1 MQYMEK
7 VVENERTGANISGIR
22 VETQTSALLNR
33 PDLQGLAELERI
45 AKEADQVNLKNKQQK
60 FMLDLEAMDLEF
72 KEKWNDPLI
81 YNDQEKYETML
92 SEKKALESEKAA
104 LVQQNQFF
112 SLGEKDIL
120 RQQLSNRHAEF
131 VLKHQKERNAV
142 VLRQA
147 IDDSQANLDQYVT
160 LSSKVNIHDYNRINE
175 YNEQIVENIKSLQTL
190 TGMSDEE
197 VINTAASRIQQATNA
212 RYQTYLNDMILS
224 GDLPLQEQER
234 RVNELETVMNDENYK
249 RSVAKEL
256 ASKLPTDDKKEAE
269 DYFYAKLDTE
279 TKSIVG
285 GMKRQFGEIKR
296 ARAREEAERK
306 RQIKEME
313 RERRYQEKLYA
324 LSQNDPVKY
333 YKAITGKKLTSK
345 QLLNNPL
352 AMKMVANTGWE
363 EYGNLYNAKT
373 FSVLDSKEIAAI
385 NREVNFRKQD
395 GSYNDAEVYE
405 PVFRMAQ
412 EMSNGDPLKETAI
425 LKDYALKNKINP
437 QVFIKGQTN
446 PEYFRMNDLMKKGK
460 TVKNEIGSSVQIQDI
475 GLSRKAKQN
484 FKTIAGHF
492 SNDEEL
498 GEAMAEQYVLG
509 KIAKAGKMKDFKEN
523 PKRYLEQALTKDKRG
538 YREIKQDVDLAAKL
552 TTKRVDY
559 YYDNIKT
566 EKKQTKKTVT
576 TKKSKFL

>member
-72 KEKWNDPLI
+72 QEKWNDPLI

-120 RQQLSNRHAEF
+120 RQQLSNRHTEI
-131 VLKHQKERNAV
+131 VLDHQKKRNTV

-175 YNEQIVENIKSLQTL
+175 YNEQIVGNIKSLQVL

-234 RVNELETVMNDENYK
+234 RVNELETVMNDEKYK

-279 TKSIVG
+279 TKSIVVSFR
-285 GMKRQFGEIKR
+285 RQFGEIKKTR
-296 ARAREEAERK
+296 EREERRAAVEAK
-306 RQIKEME
+306 RQAKE
-313 RERRYQEKLYA
+313 RERYARRIQELQNPELASDVNKAFKKKYKRDITMKDIQANLIDLDWQSAGDFSNGKSIKIFPTKLLKDIQGVVEEEIKNGSSVAEAKNTVKAKAIEYFPNDINKQKAFIKQYADTVGESANAYFNGDINPALYKADSYKQNGVKNGIPEVDVSSIKPTDKKSLKRFNDISKKLSKDPVRGDEMAKRLMFGAGKDMGYSKEEMIHSVLAKEQVLEA
-324 LSQNDPVKY
+324 LSSRTGLVNA
-333 YKAITGKKLTSK
+333 YKDVTTNQTQIQSVTTSLGQK
-345 QLLNNPL
+345 E
-352 AMKMVANTGWE
+352 KV
-363 EYGNLYNAKT
+363 NAKT
-373 FSVLDSKEIAAI
+373 SIRSKI
-385 NREVNFRKQD
+385 
-395 GSYNDAEVYE
+395 
-405 PVFRMAQ
+405 
-412 EMSNGDPLKETAI
+412 
-425 LKDYALKNKINP
+425 
-437 QVFIKGQTN
+437 
-446 PEYFRMNDLMKKGK
+446 
-460 TVKNEIGSSVQIQDI
+460 
-475 GLSRKAKQN
+475 SR
-484 FKTIAGHF
+484 
-492 SNDEEL
+492 
-498 GEAMAEQYVLG
+498 
-509 KIAKAGKMKDFKEN
+509 
-523 PKRYLEQALTKDKRG
+523 R
-538 YREIKQDVDLAAKL
+538 
-552 TTKRVDY
+552 
-559 YYDNIKT
+559 
-566 EKKQTKKTVT
+566 
-576 TKKSKFL
+576 

>member
-1 MQYMEK
+1 MEK

-72 KEKWNDPLI
+72 QEKWNDPLI

-120 RQQLSNRHAEF
+120 RQQLSNRHTEI
-131 VLKHQKERNAV
+131 VLDHQKKRNTV

-175 YNEQIVENIKSLQTL
+175 YNEQIVENIKSLQVL

-197 VINTAASRIQQATNA
+197 VINAAASCIQQATNA

-234 RVNELETVMNDENYK
+234 RVNELETVMNDEKYK

-285 GMKRQFGEIKR
+285 GMKRQFGEIKKTR
-296 ARAREEAERK
+296 EREERRAAVEAK
-306 RQIKEME
+306 RQAKE
-313 RERRYQEKLYA
+313 RERYARRIQELQNPELASDVNKAFKKKYKRDITMKDIQANLIDLDWQSAGDFSNGKSIKIFPTKLLKDIQGVVEEEIKNGSSVAEAKNTVKAKAIEYFPNDINKQKAFIKQYADTVGESANAYFNGDINPALYKADSYKQNGVKNGIPEVDVSSIKPTDKKSLKRFNDISKKLSKDPVRGDEMAKRLMFGAGKDMGYSKEEMIHSVLAKEQVLEA
-324 LSQNDPVKY
+324 LSSRTGLVNA
-333 YKAITGKKLTSK
+333 YKDVTTNQTQIQSVTTSLGQK
-345 QLLNNPL
+345 E
-352 AMKMVANTGWE
+352 KV
-363 EYGNLYNAKT
+363 NAKT
-373 FSVLDSKEIAAI
+373 SIRSKI
-385 NREVNFRKQD
+385 
-395 GSYNDAEVYE
+395 
-405 PVFRMAQ
+405 
-412 EMSNGDPLKETAI
+412 
-425 LKDYALKNKINP
+425 
-437 QVFIKGQTN
+437 
-446 PEYFRMNDLMKKGK
+446 
-460 TVKNEIGSSVQIQDI
+460 
-475 GLSRKAKQN
+475 SR
-484 FKTIAGHF
+484 
-492 SNDEEL
+492 
-498 GEAMAEQYVLG
+498 
-509 KIAKAGKMKDFKEN
+509 
-523 PKRYLEQALTKDKRG
+523 R
-538 YREIKQDVDLAAKL
+538 
-552 TTKRVDY
+552 
-559 YYDNIKT
+559 
-566 EKKQTKKTVT
+566 
-576 TKKSKFL
+576 

>member
-72 KEKWNDPLI
+72 QEKWNGPLI

-120 RQQLSNRHAEF
+120 RQQLSNRHTEI
-131 VLKHQKERNAV
+131 VLDHQKKRNTV

-175 YNEQIVENIKSLQTL
+175 YNEQIVENIKSLQVL

-197 VINTAASRIQQATNA
+197 VINAAAFRIQQATNA

-234 RVNELETVMNDENYK
+234 RVNELETVMNDEKYK

-285 GMKRQFGEIKR
+285 GIKRQFGEIKKTR
-296 ARAREEAERK
+296 EREERRAAVEAK
-306 RQIKEME
+306 RQAKE
-313 RERRYQEKLYA
+313 RERYARRIQELQNPELASDVNKAFKKKYKRDITMKDIQANLIDLDWQSAGDFSNGKSIKIFPTKLLKDIQGVVEEEIKNGSSVAEAKNTVKAKAIEYFPNDINKQKAFIKQYADTVGESANAYFNGDINPALYKADSYKQNGVKNGIPEVDVSSIKPTDKKSLKRFNDISKKLSKDPVRGDEMAKRLMFGAGKDMGYSKEEMIHSVLAKEQVLEA
-324 LSQNDPVKY
+324 LSSRTGLVNA
-333 YKAITGKKLTSK
+333 YKDVTTNQTQIQSVTTSLGQK
-345 QLLNNPL
+345 E
-352 AMKMVANTGWE
+352 KV
-363 EYGNLYNAKT
+363 NAKT
-373 FSVLDSKEIAAI
+373 SIRSKI
-385 NREVNFRKQD
+385 
-395 GSYNDAEVYE
+395 
-405 PVFRMAQ
+405 
-412 EMSNGDPLKETAI
+412 
-425 LKDYALKNKINP
+425 
-437 QVFIKGQTN
+437 
-446 PEYFRMNDLMKKGK
+446 
-460 TVKNEIGSSVQIQDI
+460 
-475 GLSRKAKQN
+475 SR
-484 FKTIAGHF
+484 
-492 SNDEEL
+492 
-498 GEAMAEQYVLG
+498 
-509 KIAKAGKMKDFKEN
+509 
-523 PKRYLEQALTKDKRG
+523 R
-538 YREIKQDVDLAAKL
+538 
-552 TTKRVDY
+552 
-559 YYDNIKT
+559 
-566 EKKQTKKTVT
+566 
-576 TKKSKFL
+576 

>member
-72 KEKWNDPLI
+72 QEKWNDPLI

-120 RQQLSNRHAEF
+120 RQQLSNRHTEI
-131 VLKHQKERNAV
+131 VLDHQKKRNTV

-175 YNEQIVENIKSLQTL
+175 YNEQIVENIKSLQVL

-197 VINTAASRIQQATNA
+197 VINAAASCIQQATNA

-234 RVNELETVMNDENYK
+234 RVNELETVMNDEKYK

-285 GMKRQFGEIKR
+285 GMKRQFGEIKKTR
-296 ARAREEAERK
+296 EREERRAAVEAK
-306 RQIKEME
+306 RQAKE
-313 RERRYQEKLYA
+313 RERYARRIQELQNPELASDVNKAFKKKYKRDITMKDIQANLIDLDWQSAGDFSNGKSIKIFPTKLLKDIQGVVEEEIKNGSSVAEAKNTVKAKAIEYFPNDINKQKAFIKQYADTVGESANAYFNGDINPALYKADSYKQNGVKNGIPEVDVSSIKPTDKKSLKRFNDISKKLSKDPVRGDEMAKRLMFGAGKDMGYSKEEMIHSVLAKEQVLEA
-324 LSQNDPVKY
+324 LSSRTGLVNA
-333 YKAITGKKLTSK
+333 YKDVTTNQTQIQSVTTSLGQK
-345 QLLNNPL
+345 E
-352 AMKMVANTGWE
+352 KV
-363 EYGNLYNAKT
+363 NAKT
-373 FSVLDSKEIAAI
+373 SIRSKI
-385 NREVNFRKQD
+385 
-395 GSYNDAEVYE
+395 
-405 PVFRMAQ
+405 
-412 EMSNGDPLKETAI
+412 
-425 LKDYALKNKINP
+425 
-437 QVFIKGQTN
+437 
-446 PEYFRMNDLMKKGK
+446 
-460 TVKNEIGSSVQIQDI
+460 
-475 GLSRKAKQN
+475 SR
-484 FKTIAGHF
+484 
-492 SNDEEL
+492 
-498 GEAMAEQYVLG
+498 
-509 KIAKAGKMKDFKEN
+509 
-523 PKRYLEQALTKDKRG
+523 R
-538 YREIKQDVDLAAKL
+538 
-552 TTKRVDY
+552 
-559 YYDNIKT
+559 
-566 EKKQTKKTVT
+566 
-576 TKKSKFL
+576 

>member
-234 RVNELETVMNDENYK
+234 RVNELETVMNDEKYK

-269 DYFYAKLDTE
+269 DFFYASLNTE
-279 TKSIVG
+279 TKSIVS
-285 GMKRQFGEIKR
+285 GMKRQFGEIKKTR
-296 ARAREEAERK
+296 EREERRAAVEAK
-306 RQIKEME
+306 RQAKE
-313 RERRYQEKLYA
+313 RERYARRIQELQNPELASDVNKAFKKKYKRDITMKDIQANLIDLDWQSAGDFSNGKSIKIFPTKLLKDIQGVVEEEIKNGSSVAEAKNTVKAKAIEYFPNDINKQKAFIKQYADTVGESANAYFNGDINPALYKADSYKQNGVKNGIPEVDVSSIKPTDKKSLKRFNDISKKLSKDPVRGDEMAKRLMFGAGKDMGYSKEEMIHSVLAKEQVLEA
-324 LSQNDPVKY
+324 LSSRTGLVNA
-333 YKAITGKKLTSK
+333 YKDVTTNQTQIQSVTTSLGQK
-345 QLLNNPL
+345 E
-352 AMKMVANTGWE
+352 KV
-363 EYGNLYNAKT
+363 NAKT
-373 FSVLDSKEIAAI
+373 SIRSKI
-385 NREVNFRKQD
+385 
-395 GSYNDAEVYE
+395 
-405 PVFRMAQ
+405 
-412 EMSNGDPLKETAI
+412 
-425 LKDYALKNKINP
+425 
-437 QVFIKGQTN
+437 
-446 PEYFRMNDLMKKGK
+446 
-460 TVKNEIGSSVQIQDI
+460 
-475 GLSRKAKQN
+475 SR
-484 FKTIAGHF
+484 
-492 SNDEEL
+492 
-498 GEAMAEQYVLG
+498 
-509 KIAKAGKMKDFKEN
+509 
-523 PKRYLEQALTKDKRG
+523 R
-538 YREIKQDVDLAAKL
+538 
-552 TTKRVDY
+552 
-559 YYDNIKT
+559 
-566 EKKQTKKTVT
+566 
-576 TKKSKFL
+576 

>member
-72 KEKWNDPLI
+72 QEKWNDPLI

-120 RQQLSNRHAEF
+120 RQQLSNRHTEI
-131 VLKHQKERNAV
+131 VLDHQKKRNTV

-175 YNEQIVENIKSLQTL
+175 YNEQIVGNIKSLQVL

-234 RVNELETVMNDENYK
+234 RVNELETVMNDEKYK

-256 ASKLPTDDKKEAE
+256 ASKLPTDNKKEAE

-279 TKSIVG
+279 TKSIVVSFR
-285 GMKRQFGEIKR
+285 RQFGEIKKTR
-296 ARAREEAERK
+296 EREERRAAVEAK
-306 RQIKEME
+306 RQAKE
-313 RERRYQEKLYA
+313 RERYARRIQELQNPELASDVNKAFKKKYKRDITMKDIQANLIDLDWQSAGDFSNGKSIKIFPTKLLKDIQGVVEEEIKNGSSVAEAKNTVKAKAIEYFPNDINKQKAFIKQYADTVGESANAYFNGDINPALYKADSYKQNGVKNGIPEVDVSSIKPTDKKSLKRFNDISKKLSKDPVRGDEMAKRLMFGAGKDMGYSKEEMIHSVLAKEQVLEA
-324 LSQNDPVKY
+324 LSSRTGLVNA
-333 YKAITGKKLTSK
+333 YKDVTTNQTQIQSVTTSLGQK
-345 QLLNNPL
+345 E
-352 AMKMVANTGWE
+352 KV
-363 EYGNLYNAKT
+363 NAKT
-373 FSVLDSKEIAAI
+373 SIRSKI
-385 NREVNFRKQD
+385 
-395 GSYNDAEVYE
+395 
-405 PVFRMAQ
+405 
-412 EMSNGDPLKETAI
+412 
-425 LKDYALKNKINP
+425 
-437 QVFIKGQTN
+437 
-446 PEYFRMNDLMKKGK
+446 
-460 TVKNEIGSSVQIQDI
+460 
-475 GLSRKAKQN
+475 SR
-484 FKTIAGHF
+484 
-492 SNDEEL
+492 
-498 GEAMAEQYVLG
+498 
-509 KIAKAGKMKDFKEN
+509 
-523 PKRYLEQALTKDKRG
+523 R
-538 YREIKQDVDLAAKL
+538 
-552 TTKRVDY
+552 
-559 YYDNIKT
+559 
-566 EKKQTKKTVT
+566 
-576 TKKSKFL
+576 

>member
-72 KEKWNDPLI
+72 QEKWNDPLI

-120 RQQLSNRHAEF
+120 RQQLSNRHTEI
-131 VLKHQKERNAV
+131 VLDHQKKRNTV

-175 YNEQIVENIKSLQTL
+175 YNEQIVENIKSLQVL

-234 RVNELETVMNDENYK
+234 RVNELETVMNDEKYK

-279 TKSIVG
+279 TKSIVVSFR
-285 GMKRQFGEIKR
+285 RQFGEIKKTR
-296 ARAREEAERK
+296 EREERRAAVEAK
-306 RQIKEME
+306 RQAKE
-313 RERRYQEKLYA
+313 RERYARRIQELQNPELASDVNKAFKKKYKRDITMKDIQANLIDLDWQSAGDFSNGKSIKIFPTKLLKDIQGVVEEEIKNGSSVAEAKNTVKAKAIEYFPNDINKQKAFIKQYADTVGESANAYFNGDINPALYKADSYKQNGVKNGIPEVDVSSIKPTDKKSLKRFNDISKKLSKDPVRGDEMAKRLMFGAGKDMGYSKEEMIHSVLAKEQVLEA
-324 LSQNDPVKY
+324 LSSRTGLVNA
-333 YKAITGKKLTSK
+333 YKDVTTNQTQIQSVTTSLGQK
-345 QLLNNPL
+345 E
-352 AMKMVANTGWE
+352 KV
-363 EYGNLYNAKT
+363 NAKT
-373 FSVLDSKEIAAI
+373 SIRSKI
-385 NREVNFRKQD
+385 
-395 GSYNDAEVYE
+395 
-405 PVFRMAQ
+405 
-412 EMSNGDPLKETAI
+412 
-425 LKDYALKNKINP
+425 
-437 QVFIKGQTN
+437 
-446 PEYFRMNDLMKKGK
+446 
-460 TVKNEIGSSVQIQDI
+460 
-475 GLSRKAKQN
+475 SR
-484 FKTIAGHF
+484 
-492 SNDEEL
+492 
-498 GEAMAEQYVLG
+498 
-509 KIAKAGKMKDFKEN
+509 
-523 PKRYLEQALTKDKRG
+523 R
-538 YREIKQDVDLAAKL
+538 
-552 TTKRVDY
+552 
-559 YYDNIKT
+559 
-566 EKKQTKKTVT
+566 
-576 TKKSKFL
+576 